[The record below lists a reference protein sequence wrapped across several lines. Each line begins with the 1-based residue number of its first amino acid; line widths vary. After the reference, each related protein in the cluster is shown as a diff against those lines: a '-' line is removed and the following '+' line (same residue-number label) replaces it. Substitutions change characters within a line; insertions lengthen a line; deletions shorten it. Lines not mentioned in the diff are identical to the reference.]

1 MSDPNRAVIPAVR
14 ALVAKLYGRSPV
26 SVERIGDG
34 VNMLVYAAQF
44 GGELGNKVI
53 KMAGEGDWKPWAVLD
68 EQAVMRAL
76 RDEGVYEVPEIEK
89 TQEDVDWRD
98 RPFFT
103 MRQFEPG
110 TNIET
115 GVGPDDPNAER
126 IWRAAGALR
135 AKLGRV
141 DWQCTTR
148 SLTPRQARAQIHRFL
163 NWDKQALDA
172 LPDYHG
178 VFDAVIDDARAYADL
193 GGENF
198 GQMDEAEIL
207 LDGQTLALVDF
218 SGFVGAHRRLR
229 EIGSINGRLRWRY
242 GGDPR
247 IPAWQEAGFFGDEP
261 VTPEMRRELTVYEL
275 SELASGAGW
284 LADAGRKAERDSR
297 LTFARKGL
305 AEIELS

>member
-1 MSDPNRAVIPAVR
+1 MDDPNWDINSSLPALF
-14 ALVAKLYGRSPV
+14 AQLYGKPPITV
-26 SVERIGDG
+26 TPTGDG
-34 VNMLVYAAQF
+34 VNMLVYAARF
-44 GGELGNKVI
+44 DGELGDKVI
-53 KMAGEGDWKPWAVLD
+53 KMAGADDWKPWAVLD

-76 RDEGVYEVPEIEK
+76 RDEGLHEVPEIEK
-89 TQEDVDWRD
+89 TQEDVAWRV
-98 RPFFT
+98 RPFLT
-103 MRQFEPG
+103 MRRFEPG
-110 TNIET
+110 TNIES
-115 GVGPDDPNAER
+115 GIGPDHPDAER

-135 AKLGRV
+135 ARLGRV

-172 LPDYHG
+172 LPEWRG
-178 VFDAVIDDARAYADL
+178 VFDAVLDAARAYADL
-193 GGENF
+193 SGEHF

-207 LDGQTLALVDF
+207 LDGQQLALVDF

-242 GGDPR
+242 RGDPR

-284 LADAGRKAERDSR
+284 LAAAGRAAERDSR
-297 LTFARKGL
+297 LSFARSRL
-305 AEIELS
+305 NELT

>member
-1 MSDPNRAVIPAVR
+1 MTFLQCTRWLR
-14 ALVAKLYGRSPV
+14 LYGQPPLA
-26 SVERIGDG
+26 VEPIGDG
-34 VNMLVYAAQF
+34 VNMLVSAAQF
-44 GGELGNKVI
+44 GSELGDKVL

-68 EQAVMRAL
+68 EQVVMRAL
-76 RDEGVYEVPEIEK
+76 RDEGMHEVPQIER
-89 TQEDVDWRD
+89 TQEDVDWRE

-103 MRQFEPG
+103 MRRVEPG
-110 TNIET
+110 ANIES
-115 GVGPDDPNAER
+115 GVGPDYPNAER

-135 AKLGRV
+135 ARLGRV

-148 SLTPRQARAQIHRFL
+148 SLRPRQARAQIHRFL

-172 LPDYHG
+172 LPEWRG
-178 VFDAVIDDARAYADL
+178 VFDSLFDAARAYAEL
-193 GGENF
+193 GGEHF

-207 LDGQTLALVDF
+207 LDGQQLALVDF

-247 IPAWQEAGFFGDEP
+247 IPSWQEAGFFGDEP

-284 LADAGRKAERDSR
+284 LAAAGRTTEHDCRMS
-297 LTFARKGL
+297 FARTRL
-305 AEIELS
+305 AEMGLS

>member
-1 MSDPNRAVIPAVR
+1 MDDPFRDVNPSMH
-14 ALVAKLYGRSPV
+14 ALFAKLYGQPPV
-26 SVERIGDG
+26 TVEPIGDG
-34 VNMLVYAAQF
+34 VNMQVYAVHFA
-44 GGELGNKVI
+44 GGLPDKVI
-53 KMAGEGDWKPWAVLD
+53 KMAGEGAWKPWAVLD

-76 RDEGVYEVPEIEK
+76 RDEGVAEVPEIER
-89 TQEDVDWRD
+89 TQEDVDWSV

-103 MRQFEPG
+103 IKRFDPG
-110 TNIET
+110 TNIES

-172 LPDYHG
+172 LTEWRG
-178 VFDAVIDDARAYADL
+178 VFDSLLDAARAYADL
-193 GGENF
+193 GGEHF

-207 LDGQTLALVDF
+207 LDGQQLALVDF

-242 GGDPR
+242 DGDPR
-247 IPAWQEAGFFGDEP
+247 IPAWQENRFSLDN
-261 VTPEMRRELTVYEL
+261 VNNM
-275 SELASGAGW
+275 
-284 LADAGRKAERDSR
+284 
-297 LTFARKGL
+297 
-305 AEIELS
+305 I